1 MIFRQQLFRISNT
14 VSVQSKF
21 FAIAHDDF
29 AEAQLLHVSAVKDR
43 LDGGSEE
50 TMGYASKYV
59 SELADIVDINMG
71 CPAPKVVKN
80 GDGSKLLLNPEL
92 IGDIVQEVV
101 KTVEKPVTVKMRKG
115 WDKNNINAVEVAKI
129 IEQAGAS
136 AITIHGRT
144 REEYYSGRADLD
156 IIKQVK
162 ESVNI
167 PVIGNGDIK
176 SIEDANKMFEYCNV
190 DGIMIGRAT
199 IGNPWIINDIIKG
212 EKREIS
218 NEEKLKVLKQH
229 IELAVAEK
237 GEYIAVREI
246 INKIT
251 KKINEIIDD
260 KKKTEDDKW
269 YELYKIDIEEFD
281 KPDDYIEYK
290 LKYKKKFI
298 NKVIQYAE
306 NKKVIEMG
314 CGTGLMAGYL
324 QKLGLDVIAL
334 DLSQAVLNY
343 ACEIAKQSNIISPC
357 KYEQGDI
364 LNLKYKPNTFDVSY
378 SNGVLE
384 HFTDEEIIEILK
396 QQMNISKYVIFGIP
410 STYFNMNE
418 KMLGNER
425 GLTLKEWK
433 SLINKAGGKLVE
445 QTSFHYYK
453 FYRRIFEVK
462 KWLKPKAFWLFV
474 IEKK

>member
-1 MIFRQQLFRISNT
+1 MYIHKLKIGNVELENNILLAPMAGITDLAFRKICKEYGNPGLVYTEMASSRAIFHNDEKTKKLLDVEGEKRPIA
-14 VSVQSKF
+14 VQIFGNDPKIMA
-21 FAIAHDDF
+21 FA
-29 AEAQLLHVSAVKDR
+29 
-43 LDGGSEE
+43 
-50 TMGYASKYV
+50 ASKV
-59 SELADIVDINMG
+59 SEIADIIDINMG

-144 REEYYSGRADLD
+144 REEYYSGRAGLD

-237 GEYIAVREI
+237 GEYIAVREMRKHICWYIKNLKESSKISNLFTHLLLSLFAIFI
-246 INKIT
+246 IMLISCMFFVTNFSGIGNIQNQDSVSVKAVKLNKDYKYTLIDGKEIFNEPESEYYVLLYKKDGDKSKYYTYINEYAKYDKKFYFVDLNDKKNKFLFEKNDLNFTVNGDRLLKVKDKEYDYFVNGKNNILKEMKNDINSLSKNQST
-251 KKINEIIDD
+251 KK
-260 KKKTEDDKW
+260 
-269 YELYKIDIEEFD
+269 
-281 KPDDYIEYK
+281 
-290 LKYKKKFI
+290 
-298 NKVIQYAE
+298 
-306 NKKVIEMG
+306 
-314 CGTGLMAGYL
+314 
-324 QKLGLDVIAL
+324 
-334 DLSQAVLNY
+334 
-343 ACEIAKQSNIISPC
+343 
-357 KYEQGDI
+357 
-364 LNLKYKPNTFDVSY
+364 
-378 SNGVLE
+378 
-384 HFTDEEIIEILK
+384 
-396 QQMNISKYVIFGIP
+396 
-410 STYFNMNE
+410 
-418 KMLGNER
+418 
-425 GLTLKEWK
+425 
-433 SLINKAGGKLVE
+433 
-445 QTSFHYYK
+445 
-453 FYRRIFEVK
+453 
-462 KWLKPKAFWLFV
+462 
-474 IEKK
+474 